1 MGFLVQYE
9 YNIYY
14 VLFFFPYFNMK
25 LVCLFKCHLQV
36 LRVYYDK
43 RQQRLNRFQGKGD
56 EFQPVKRKRSSSSQ
70 IRERSPKVRSKKLT
84 RVDTETGQL
93 DKMRFDK
100 SPDTVNQFMEE
111 KNLLTTHSG
120 EHDINLQTIQ
130 EDDHLETGDPGPSED
145 EYHSFISRCAFS
157 KSNPTRQRRFSWT
170 DEADR

>member
-1 MGFLVQYE
+1 MYFSPP
-9 YNIYY
+9 Y
-14 VLFFFPYFNMK
+14 VNMK
-25 LVCLFKCHLQV
+25 PVCLFKCHLQV

-56 EFQPVKRKRSSSSQ
+56 EFQPVKRKRSSSSRS
-70 IRERSPKVRSKKLT
+70 RERSHKVRSIKLA
-84 RVDTETGQL
+84 RVDTETEQL
-93 DKMRFDK
+93 DKQRFDR

-111 KNLLTTHSG
+111 KNLLATHSG

-130 EDDHLETGDPGPSED
+130 EDDHLETGDPGPSDD

-157 KSNPTRQRRFSWT
+157 KNNPTRQRRFSWT